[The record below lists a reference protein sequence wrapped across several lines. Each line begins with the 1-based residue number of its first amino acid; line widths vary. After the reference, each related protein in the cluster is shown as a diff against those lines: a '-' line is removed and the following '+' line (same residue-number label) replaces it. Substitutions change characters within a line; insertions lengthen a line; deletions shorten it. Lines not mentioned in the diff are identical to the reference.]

1 MADIILASDSF
12 SLKKLRSAA
21 EQLEDAQNLMQKV
34 YDAVFSTSFW
44 AEANPFAL
52 LDGSKNM
59 NVFDGTIDELHTYQ
73 QRVHQKEE
81 TLRTL
86 AQRIEA
92 AVRELA
98 ETDQSFRGKLSGES
112 RKTTWE
118 RFKSTV
124 RILVQPVSTTAILL
138 IGAINGLFSSDAAI
152 GGETRI
158 SGFAEAQIANAYR
171 QFDWTDI
178 EPTDEEINEI
188 AANSK
193 NEADLLKQ
201 FQTLHADKM
210 RMESEA
216 IYAEFD
222 WRGISVT
229 EEEKTAVIQK
239 ASGKNELRMLF
250 EKLYNEKLDAM
261 SDYEKYRRQVDII
274 NAEYIGEVQHYQRYG
289 VTSEKYIDGE
299 SVGQCTWVAGT
310 TLIRR
315 KRIAEGKDS
324 GITCED
330 LLNHGGG
337 FLQNQPYK
345 YNGDQYSFNSEEGPF
360 TEDRLRQLLDKHP
373 EGIEIYWDPQGNGY
387 GHAIVLTDYEMSDNG
402 IVFYADDGVNNG
414 SSRYAHGR
422 VVVNQT
428 SLYWNNHGSIDN
440 LRRVYYLT

>member
-1 MADIILASDSF
+1 MADIILAGDSF

-112 RKTTWE
+112 EKNTWE

-229 EEEKTAVIQK
+229 DEEKTAVIQK

-250 EKLYNEKLDAM
+250 EKLHNEKLDAM
-261 SDYEKYRRQVDII
+261 TDYEKYRRYAEIA
-274 NAEYIGEVQHYQRYG
+274 NAEYTGEVQHYQKNGVISKENLGPDTGQCNWVAATTIIRRRRVIERKDASVTCENLLIDNPDELKSRTLYYGEDGYDFHVENYG
-289 VTSEKYIDGE
+289 VARKFNEEKIVELLKEHPDGI
-299 SVGQCTWVAGT
+299 A
-310 TLIRR
+310 IR
-315 KRIAEGKDS
+315 S
-324 GITCED
+324 SCHWIT
-330 LLNHGGG
+330 
-337 FLQNQPYK
+337 
-345 YNGDQYSFNSEEGPF
+345 
-360 TEDRLRQLLDKHP
+360 
-373 EGIEIYWDPQGNGY
+373 I
-387 GHAIVLTDYEMSDNG
+387 TDYE
-402 IVFYADDGVNNG
+402 IVDGRINLYADDGVNNSYYSSKNRIPINETWWKSNGG
-414 SSRYAHGR
+414 SLENIQGC
-422 VVVNQT
+422 
-428 SLYWNNHGSIDN
+428 LYLEN
-440 LRRVYYLT
+440 